1 MNPNTIVSYLPQQY
15 RHVID
20 GAFDALGMST
30 KAHGGFATREGE
42 HVNDNYYYE
51 EDFEDDDA
59 DSATAEPA
67 GQGGGPGLPFARVDS
82 LWAIYRGPSSA

>member
-51 EDFEDDDA
+51 EDFEDNIIHGTGTYTWTDRQKYIGDWENGKMKA
-59 DSATAEPA
+59 PA
-67 GQGGGPGLPFARVDS
+67 Q
-82 LWAIYRGPSSA
+82 